1 MENFNKLAHYFT
13 KIKLM
18 RKTIFSIAAATLI
31 CTGAINAQQKS
42 GNPGDNL
49 PANIKRITQF
59 GERADFSHDGK
70 KILFVGK
77 TYGDV
82 FEVELAT
89 SKISLITGHFY
100 HGGFTRALYLANDDV
115 LLSGCTSFDAAN
127 PHINRQMKA
136 ELWVLDKSYTKPP
149 VRLGTKCSEGPA
161 VSRKNLKIAWTVAQS
176 QYPDSLEKGQYLF
189 YMADIVYE
197 NGVPKLSNK
206 KVILN
211 NLKTEFKDMEVQN
224 FVPPLEKTMT
234 FSAYGYQGTEV
245 MLLNLESGAITN
257 MSNADKQYDEPEG
270 VFPDGKFTTV
280 ECDKETGAVD
290 IYKLTLDGSGHLER
304 LTFFSNYKGYKSSN
318 PVVSDDGMFMAFQ
331 AARST
336 DLAGIGYGIFLMKL
350 KKLK

>member
-1 MENFNKLAHYFT
+1 M
-13 KIKLM
+13 
-18 RKTIFSIAAATLI
+18 KTVLI
-31 CTGAINAQQKS
+31 CLALAFGISVHAQLLE
-42 GNPGDNL
+42 GNPQDHL
-49 PANIKRITQF
+49 PANITRITQF

-82 FEVELAT
+82 FEVELST
-89 SKISLITGHFY
+89 GKISLITGHFF

-115 LLSGCTSFDAAN
+115 LLSGCTSFDAAK
-127 PHINRQMKA
+127 PHVNRQLKA

-161 VSRKNLKIAWTVAQS
+161 VSRKNMKIAWTVAHN
-176 QYPDSLEKGQYLF
+176 QYPDSLKEGQYLF
-189 YMADIVYE
+189 YQADIVYK
-197 NGVPKLSNK
+197 NGIPELSGK
-206 KVILN
+206 KVILD
-211 NLKTEFKDMEVQN
+211 NLNTVYKDMEVQN

-245 MLLNLESGAITN
+245 MLLNLETGAITN

-270 VFPDGKFTTV
+270 VFPDGKHTLV

-290 IYKLTLDGSGHLER
+290 IYKLALNGSGKLER

-318 PVVSDDGMFMAFQ
+318 PVVSDDGKYMAFQ
-331 AARST
+331 MARST

-350 KKLK
+350 KN